1 MSEWLNIRKQII
13 IISHNKRIKKKL
25 YIIIQIDT
33 EKSLDKI
40 QQPFREKRKKNSL
53 HELGKEKN
61 KLLQQN
67 KGHT

>member
-40 QQPFREKRKKNSL
+40 QQPFREKKKKKFTPQTRERKK
-53 HELGKEKN
+53 
-61 KLLQQN
+61 
-67 KGHT
+67 